1 VRLRT
6 RILGLGGA
14 LALTSSLGLG
24 LLLLSLQRDRDVRD
38 MELRARA
45 FLEAVQVGVLPMMA
59 EQRVT
64 DLDRLVSEIR
74 EHRLEDLDLV
84 FLAVLDPERRVL
96 GHTDPLLFGTLLD
109 DDSARRFSEEDQ
121 GRVEQV
127 HDEDREILVVS
138 LPVVSRVPG
147 YPGIRWGTL
156 VAGFDLT
163 GARKAWTKAVI
174 GTVALILVAALAAA
188 GLAVLLL
195 DGQVVRPVQRLTEVA
210 AQLGSGN
217 LSARVPLSGR
227 DDDLAVLG
235 RTFNQMAE
243 ALEQHTHGLE
253 KQVRQRTR
261 ELERANRQLQEA
273 NERLQRLAVT
283 DGLTGLYNFRY
294 LRQTLEMELH
304 RASRQ
309 KSPLSLLMLD
319 VDLFKQ
325 FNDRYGHPAGDRVLQ
340 RIAWIL
346 QKRLRVTDIPC
357 RYGGEEFAV
366 VLPDTDSPAAIQ
378 VAEEIR
384 RRVEGEDFSEG
395 TGVDHATLT
404 ISIGVA
410 SFPGHGKDPETLL
423 KAADT
428 ALYRA
433 KDSGRN
439 RVVLASPLE
448 EATS

>member
-6 RILGLGGA
+6 RILGLGA
-14 LALTSSLGLG
+14 MLALFSSLGLG
-24 LLLLSLQRDRDVRD
+24 LLLLSLQRDRDTRG

-64 DLDRLVSEIR
+64 DLDRLVSEVR
-74 EHRLEDLDLV
+74 EHRLEDLDLR

-96 GHTDPLLFGTLLD
+96 GHTDPLLFGSVLD
-109 DDSARRFSEEDQ
+109 DARSRRFTEQDQ
-121 GRVEQV
+121 VQLDQERDG
-127 HDEDREILVVS
+127 DREMLVMS
-138 LPVVSRVPG
+138 LPVVTRVPDH
-147 YPGIRWGTL
+147 PGIRWGTL
-156 VAGFDLT
+156 IAGFDLT
-163 GARKAWTKAVI
+163 EAQQAWTRTLI
-174 GTVALILVAALAAA
+174 GSLALILVAALLSA
-188 GLAVLLL
+188 GLAMLLL

-210 AQLGSGN
+210 GELGSGN
-217 LSARVPLSGR
+217 LSARVPASSQE
-227 DDDLAVLG
+227 DDLAVLG

-243 ALEQHTHGLE
+243 ALERQTHGLE

-261 ELERANRQLQEA
+261 ELERANRQLQDA

-294 LRQTLEMELH
+294 LRQTLEMEMH

-309 KSPLSLLMLD
+309 KSSLSVLMLD
-319 VDLFKQ
+319 VDHFKH

-340 RIAWIL
+340 GIAEIL
-346 QKRLRVTDIPC
+346 KKRLRVTDIPC

-366 VLPDTDSPAAIQ
+366 ILPDTDPPAALR

-384 RRVEGEDFSEG
+384 QRVKEEDFSQETG
-395 TGVDHATLT
+395 TDSTSLT

-410 SFPGHGKDPETLL
+410 CFPIHGQDPEAVL

-433 KDSGRN
+433 KDAGRD
-439 RVVLASPLE
+439 RVMLARPPE
-448 EATS
+448 EAHE